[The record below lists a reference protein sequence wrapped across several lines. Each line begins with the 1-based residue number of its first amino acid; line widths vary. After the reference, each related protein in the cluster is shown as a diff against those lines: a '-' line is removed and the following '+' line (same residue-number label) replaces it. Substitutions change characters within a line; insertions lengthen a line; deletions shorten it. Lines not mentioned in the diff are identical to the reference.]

1 MNIPQL
7 YYSIDDLALYLAE
20 LDPYEVGSVADAVI
34 GNWVG
39 AALADQWQV
48 TIIQHIATKSLLLS
62 DDYYVE
68 HSRMVN
74 PGDLDYEFPIIDDPD
89 NDLSIGGAICSP
101 YSVSVCTKLE
111 RFVENLYG
119 RDTRM
124 GERVIPI
131 ENIRKWADNLGI
143 DLWFDSNSSDESTK
157 TKNKVI
163 EPETNKLERDYC
175 SCPDWVKDVEL
186 LLDDS
191 HEKTAP
197 ELAIAL
203 RAWLKAIQDPSIN
216 PKNVPDGIQ
225 KYFPTGLSGAA
236 TERLRTT
243 TNWNKLGNAQK
254 K

>member
-7 YYSIDDLALYLAE
+7 YYSIDDLALYLAQ
-20 LDPYEVGSVADAVI
+20 LDPYEVGSVADAVR

-39 AALADQWQV
+39 ANLADQWQV
-48 TIIQHIATKSLLLS
+48 TIIQHITTNSLLLS

-74 PGDLDYEFPIIDDPD
+74 PGDPDYEFSIIDDPD
-89 NDLSIGGAICSP
+89 NDLAVGGHLYTS
-101 YSVSVCTKLE
+101 YGVSWTHHG
-111 RFVENLYG
+111 RFVEELEG
-119 RDTRM
+119 IDPPV
-124 GERVIPI
+124 GKKVIPI

-143 DLWFDSNSSDESTK
+143 DLWFDLNSSDEPTK

-163 EPETNKLERDYC
+163 KPETNELERDYC
-175 SCPDWVKDVEL
+175 SCPDWVKDVRL

-203 RAWLKAIQDPSIN
+203 RAWLKAIQDPAIN

-243 TNWNKLGNAQK
+243 TNWNKLGNAK
-254 K
+254 KK